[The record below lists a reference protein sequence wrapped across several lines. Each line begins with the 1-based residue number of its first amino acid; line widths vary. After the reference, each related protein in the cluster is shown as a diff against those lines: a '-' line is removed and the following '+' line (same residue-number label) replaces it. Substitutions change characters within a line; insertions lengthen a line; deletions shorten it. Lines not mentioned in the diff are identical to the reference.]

1 MNILNSNV
9 RGLGKSKRR
18 RLVKDILSTHNIDI
32 ISLQETKKEEFKNR
46 TLKKLSINITKWLV
60 LPSQGRSGGILLG
73 INKGKLEILDSW
85 ILSFSISIM
94 LKNKFKFY
102 LDIYNS
108 LCTYLIRVKKSF
120 LEKNSWILGHF
131 LMHHGLLE
139 VISIWLGICKKE
151 NDTHIITH
159 LVRNLIL
166 LYLLIC

>member
-1 MNILNSNV
+1 MNILNCNV

-46 TLKKLSINITKWLV
+46 TLKNLSINITKWLV

-94 LKNKFKFY
+94 LKNKSSNF
-102 LDIYNS
+102 I
-108 LCTYLIRVKKSF
+108 
-120 LEKNSWILGHF
+120 
-131 LMHHGLLE
+131 
-139 VISIWLGICKKE
+139 
-151 NDTHIITH
+151 
-159 LVRNLIL
+159 
-166 LYLLIC
+166 